1 MIEGKAFAAIR
12 RGRRSRQSTG
22 TLGRLGGAAIPTP
35 VIYTQNGNR
44 PHLKL
49 ILAFARG
56 RLFAV
61 KTAFAAVFRRC
72 LAACLLATLASG
84 CSTINVAYTAGPTVL
99 SFIADGYLD
108 LDGDQES
115 ALKQRILALR
125 EWDRSTNLAGYA
137 ALLGEVRARAAGRI
151 SPEDVAWTVAEA
163 RKRSIPMAERVAGEV
178 ADLAPL
184 LTAENLAAMKKKM
197 ESKTAD
203 YVKEVVRAS
212 PEKQRARRLETIVK
226 ETERW
231 FGDLEDQQL
240 DRIRVMVDALPA
252 NYALA
257 LENRQRRAAEFLAI
271 LSAAVDKSADKIQ
284 TRRRLLRLL
293 TDWESIRTPAYQ
305 AFAPQY
311 QAASYKL
318 TAEIVNMTTQA
329 QRETAQ
335 KRAQRWV
342 TDMSA
347 LAARPAP

>member
-1 MIEGKAFAAIR
+1 MK
-12 RGRRSRQSTG
+12 S
-22 TLGRLGGAAIPTP
+22 
-35 VIYTQNGNR
+35 
-44 PHLKL
+44 
-49 ILAFARG
+49 ILAFAPE

-61 KTAFAAVFRRC
+61 KGVFTDVFRRC

-84 CSTINVAYTAGPTVL
+84 CSTINLAYTAGPTAL

-108 LDGDQES
+108 LDGDQGS
-115 ALKQRILALR
+115 ALKQRILAVR

-151 SPEDVAWTVAEA
+151 APEDVAWAVAEA
-163 RKRSIPMAERVAGEV
+163 RKRFGPMAERVVSEV

-184 LTAENLAAMKKKM
+184 LAAENLAAMKKKM

-212 PEKQRARRLETIVK
+212 PEKQRERRLETVVK

-231 FGDLEDQQL
+231 YGGLEDRQL

-257 LENRQRRAAEFLAI
+257 LENRQRRSAEFLA
-271 LSAAVDKSADKIQ
+271 LLTAAVDKSADKNQ

-305 AFAPQY
+305 TFAAQY

-318 TAEIVNMTTQA
+318 TAEIVNMTTPA

-335 KRAQRWV
+335 KRSQRWV
-342 TDMSA
+342 TDMTA
-347 LAARPAP
+347 LAARPAH